1 MQKKIIYM
9 VLFVSLLG
17 GFIGGAVSVY
27 WFGQVSEQA
36 NEVMVVP
43 AGASADVETSPLI
56 AAQQAVAPAVI
67 SIVQY
72 ISDFQN
78 EGVYNYGNYA
88 YDIRE
93 IGGGTGFIVDPS
105 GLVITNKH
113 VVASDLY
120 AYGAM
125 LTDGTRFDLKIEAR
139 DPFNDVA
146 IARLVAPS
154 GTYAHERLGDL
165 PYARLGNSSYLRV
178 GEPVL
183 AIGNAL
189 TEYANTTTAGI
200 ISATGR
206 QVVASDALGGVSSLS
221 GLIQT
226 DAAINFGNSGGPLV
240 DLKGEV
246 IALNTALDDEAR
258 GIGFAIPINDV
269 IPALESYRNYGEII
283 RPFLGVRYTLLTESR
298 AQSLG
303 LAVSQGAFLFSD
315 PENGEPAV
323 EIGSPAYV
331 ASLQEGDV
339 ILSVDGVSVTLM
351 TPLQDLIGPRQVG
364 EEVTLLIWRSGEQF
378 EVNVELTNR
387 G

>member
-1 MQKKIIYM
+1 M
-9 VLFVSLLG
+9 VLFVSLIG
-17 GFIGGAVSVY
+17 GFIGGAVSFY
-27 WFGQVSEQA
+27 WVGHVNDQSNVT
-36 NEVMVVP
+36 MVVP
-43 AGASADVETSPLI
+43 AGASMDVETSPLI

-72 ISDFQN
+72 TSGFQA

-88 YDIRE
+88 GDIRE
-93 IGGGTGFIVDPS
+93 VGGGTGFIVDPS
-105 GLVITNKH
+105 GLALTNKH

-120 AYGAM
+120 AYGAV
-125 LTDGTRFDLKIEAR
+125 LTDGTRFDLKVEAR

-146 IARLVAPS
+146 IVRLVAPS

-165 PYARLGNSSYLRV
+165 PYAKLGNSSLLQV

-206 QVVASDALGGVSSLS
+206 QVVASDALGEVSSLS

-269 IPALESYRNYGEII
+269 TPALESYRNHGEII
-283 RPFLGVRYTLLTESR
+283 RSFLGVRYTLLTESR
-298 AQSLG
+298 AQALG
-303 LAVSQGAFLFSD
+303 LGVSEGAFLFSD
-315 PENGEPAV
+315 LENGEPAV
-323 EIGSPAYV
+323 ALGSPAYE

-339 ILSVDGVSVTLM
+339 ILSVDGVSVTLL
-351 TPLQDLIGPRQVG
+351 TPLQDLIGHRQVG
-364 EEVTLLIWRSGEQF
+364 EEVTLLIWRNGEQF